1 MKKIVKRLIR
11 MNQLKNKIYEEVEEL
26 IDYEDGNLAEI
37 KEEYYEGEPL
47 EKAIFDQFMTVEKE
61 KNLLIKSSSLD
72 KLPGIVVV
80 RQYLEIKAFNRLKKL
95 QKKILGE

>member
-1 MKKIVKRLIR
+1 MKKIVKRIIR

-26 IDYEDGNLAEI
+26 IEDEDGNLIEI
-37 KEEYYEGEPL
+37 KMEYYQGEPI
-47 EKAIFDQFMTVEKE
+47 EKTIFDQFITVEKE
-61 KNLLIKSSSLD
+61 KNHLIQSSALD